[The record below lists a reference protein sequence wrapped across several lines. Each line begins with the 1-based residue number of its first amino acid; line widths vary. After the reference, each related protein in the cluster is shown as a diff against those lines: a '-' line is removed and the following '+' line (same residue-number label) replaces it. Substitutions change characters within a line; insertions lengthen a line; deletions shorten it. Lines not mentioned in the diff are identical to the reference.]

1 MGEYLDWQIRRGGCC
16 SEIRRTKP
24 WGTATYKEQFHPH
37 HKDMAASKGKG
48 EESFLHGCNWDL
60 GEAEMEM
67 ALREIFFLAR
77 KKAFLVDIHTWKI
90 CWCWWTAKH
99 SENHC
104 IILCWFGRH
113 KVWFCSLASYSLR
126 QQLPAKGRKFIFV
139 VTSVAEL
146 GTEIAGTE

>member
-16 SEIRRTKP
+16 SEIHRTKP

-67 ALREIFFLAR
+67 ALGEIFFLAR
-77 KKAFLVDIHTWKI
+77 KKAFLVDIHTWKT
-90 CWCWWTAKH
+90 C
-99 SENHC
+99 
-104 IILCWFGRH
+104 
-113 KVWFCSLASYSLR
+113 
-126 QQLPAKGRKFIFV
+126 
-139 VTSVAEL
+139 
-146 GTEIAGTE
+146 

>member
-16 SEIRRTKP
+16 SEIHRTKP

-67 ALREIFFLAR
+67 ALGEIFFLAR
-77 KKAFLVDIHTWKI
+77 LFWLTFILGKPVSVGELPNTQRTIASFHVGLGDTRLDSATGRLIPYVSNSQQKA
-90 CWCWWTAKH
+90 
-99 SENHC
+99 EN
-104 IILCWFGRH
+104 L
-113 KVWFCSLASYSLR
+113 SL
-126 QQLPAKGRKFIFV
+126 
-139 VTSVAEL
+139 
-146 GTEIAGTE
+146 